1 MMMGSH
7 LIFSLGL
14 LVLVLVVVCA
24 QRSDSQILAPAPAP
38 DVGCNGVQLSYSL
51 DRQEKIRPFVSDPA
65 SQPYAFHATATV
77 LNSGT
82 TPLKSWSLL
91 VAFRHGEILVSAS
104 GAVLTD
110 ASDFPY
116 NTSGDAATSFS
127 GYPNPD
133 LLTPIAT
140 AGDLSLIQAQI
151 DLVGTL
157 FAPAPPYAPL
167 PASLSLADPSFLCP
181 PPPAPPTPPPSSPP
195 AAFLPRR
202 AGDLTIS
209 YDVLQAYPSSYLAL
223 VTIENHNPLARLDN
237 WRLSWEWKR
246 QEFIYS
252 LKGAYPLEVDA
263 TGCVYGPQGQYYQDL
278 DFSKVL
284 NCQRSPVVLDL
295 PLSRYNDS
303 QLGRIPHCCR
313 NGTILPSSMDPSQS
327 VSAFQ
332 MQIAGGSDLNPD
344 YACGPAVRVAPAE
357 FPDPSGLESNTSAI
371 ASWQVVCNISA
382 PRGSKPK
389 CCVSFSAFYNDSV
402 VPCGTCACGCPAART
417 CNASAPPLLLPSEAL
432 LVPFDNR
439 TAKAL
444 AWAELKH
451 FAVPNPLPCGDNCG
465 VSINWHL
472 YTDYAK
478 GWSARITL
486 FNWESVDLPN
496 WFAAVVMDQAYDGYE
511 TMYSFNG
518 TRVGDHTI
526 FMQGN
531 EGLNYLV
538 GETNGTDP
546 SKDPRVPGKQQSV
559 ISFTKKPT
567 PGINVVAGDGF
578 PSKVYFNGDECSMP
592 GSIPTSKGLRTIAT
606 SGIFNSVFVLGV
618 SALLL
623 FQV

>member
-1 MMMGSH
+1 MGSH
-7 LIFSLGL
+7 LLLGL

-24 QRSDSQILAPAPAP
+24 QRSDSQSVAPAPAP

-51 DRQEKIRPFVSDPA
+51 DRRDKIRPFVSDPA
-65 SQPYAFHATATV
+65 SQPYSFHATATV

-116 NTSGDAATSFS
+116 NTSGDATTSFS

-151 DLVGTL
+151 DL
-157 FAPAPPYAPL
+157 L
-167 PASLSLADPSFLCP
+167 P
-181 PPPAPPTPPPSSPP
+181 
-195 AAFLPRR
+195 PRR

-303 QLGRIPHCCR
+303 QLGLIPHCCR
-313 NGTILPSSMDPSQS
+313 NGTILPKSMDPSQS

-332 MQIAGGSDLNPD
+332 MQVFKMPPDVNRTVLYPPAAWKIAGGSDLNPD

-546 SKDPRVPGKQQSV
+546 SEDPRVPGKQQSV

-606 SGIFNSVFVLGV
+606 SSIFNSVFVLGV